1 MAGSAVSLARHG
13 LKACESGIS
22 LQYPMVQCLSGRQV
36 RAPLPQS
43 LRKGMPMTDLP
54 IEARLMT
61 TDQVAGYLGCEEV
74 DMGELL
80 PQLYNL
86 GFPHP
91 LPVLDRWDVQA
102 VDKWLDRK
110 SGINPD
116 PEPPLVADPIVFIP
130 KKKRFRS
137 PQPEVKHYRT
147 PDPDLTVAQVIRAY
161 ITWFRG
167 HRITYKNTSYYARA
181 YLIPEFGHLK
191 VSELKAEHLRA
202 WLTRFTETPR
212 RFRGSRANPIVYS
225 TAPFDDEAR
234 RRRRN
239 TANRLLGDL
248 KAALNYAYREG
259 WVPDDTEWRRVRP
272 YPRAVVGPGTYLTV
286 EQCRLLVAHCPP
298 DFKRL
303 VKGALYT
310 GARLSELRRIKR
322 EDVDV
327 ATGCVA
333 IYDGKQ
339 RSFRTLTLTDE
350 ATWFF
355 DEAIAQCAPDS
366 HVFVR
371 ADGNVWNE
379 TDPYPR
385 LAFACQNAGIPRVT
399 FHQLRH
405 TFASLLAMEGTPMAV
420 IARCL
425 GHTTT
430 RVCERTYA
438 HLAPNYVSD
447 TLRQKMPELG
457 ILEI

>member
-1 MAGSAVSLARHG
+1 MTN
-13 LKACESGIS
+13 
-22 LQYPMVQCLSGRQV
+22 
-36 RAPLPQS
+36 AP
-43 LRKGMPMTDLP
+43 T
-54 IEARLMT
+54 EARLLT
-61 TDQVAGYLGCEEV
+61 TDQVAVYLGCQNANMR
-74 DMGELL
+74 DLL
-80 PQLYNL
+80 PELYNL

-91 LPVLDRWDVQA
+91 LPVLDRWDIRA

-110 SGINPD
+110 SGVNPD
-116 PEPPLVADPIVFIP
+116 PEPPLVANPIVHIP
-130 KKKRFRS
+130 KKKRYRS
-137 PQPEVKHYRT
+137 AQPEVKHHRT

-161 ITWFRG
+161 TTWFRG

-181 YLIPEFGHLK
+181 YLIPEFGYLK
-191 VSELKAEHLRA
+191 VSELKADHLRA

-212 RFRGSRANPIVYS
+212 RLRGSRTNPIVYS

-272 YPRAVVGPGTYLTV
+272 YPRAVVGPGTYLTLD
-286 EQCRLLVAHCPP
+286 QCRLLVAHCPP

-310 GARLSELRRIKR
+310 GARLSELKRIKR

-327 ATGCVA
+327 ATGSIA

-339 RSFRTLTLTDE
+339 RSYRSLTLTAE
-350 ATWFF
+350 ATRFF
-355 DEAIAQCAPDS
+355 ADAITQCAPDS
-366 HVFVR
+366 HVFAR
-371 ADGNVWNE
+371 ADGKGWNE

-447 TLRQKMPELG
+447 TLRQKMPKLG